1 MFAHGTLIAVATLPL
16 LSWGGGQTGQAAPAR
31 PSGIP
36 TGVFDEPEVPSFVPS
51 LVRSLPPQSITL
63 PSGEVADFGAH
74 TIWRPIC
81 TGAGAVSQ
89 DELERMV
96 LAHERLVRRP
106 SHVLDTTPIQRIGS
120 FNVVF
125 VLSGSI
131 PPAAPAAFAAC
142 EAYIE
147 SFFSDPITITIN
159 VSFQVLSPGV
169 LGSTGSSSGYVSYS
183 PSRAQIVA
191 DMDTL
196 VVDDT
201 IQAFLPTTSTCPVRY
216 TSSSSVTNETRV
228 FFNFAA
234 WKAVDGVVAGADAS
248 MTLNSS
254 FAFDYDPSNG
264 ITTGQYS
271 FQDIII
277 HETGHAMGFTSG
289 GDFRFRDMD
298 VLDLFRFQRTDGT
311 GDFNPDTTAEF
322 QTRARL
328 VAFNAPNDDHNS
340 DLVSAEYRMSD
351 GNPYQMSHFREQTAN
366 IGLMDP
372 ALAPGQTFYPAFY
385 STADLAMFDAIG
397 YDY

>member
-1 MFAHGTLIAVATLPL
+1 MIAHGTVLAIASLCL
-16 LSWGGGQTGQAAPAR
+16 QLQEGTGAVRQ
-31 PSGIP
+31 SGAP
-36 TGVFDEPEVPSFVPS
+36 TGAVQETVVPTYVPS
-51 LVRSLPPQSITL
+51 LRRELPRQTITL
-63 PSGEVADFGAH
+63 PSGERVDIGAH
-74 TIWRPIC
+74 ENWKPIC
-81 TGAGAVSQ
+81 TGSGAGTMTR
-89 DELERMV
+89 DELERS
-96 LAHERLVRRP
+96 ALVHNLLIRRP
-106 SHVLDTTPIQRIGS
+106 GHVIDTTPTTTREKIGS

-142 EAYIE
+142 ESYIE
-147 SFFSDPITITIN
+147 SFFSDPMTITVN

-183 PSRAQIVA
+183 PARAMIVA
-191 DMDTL
+191 DMDL
-196 VVDDT
+196 GVVDDT
-201 IQAFLPTTSTCPVRY
+201 IQAFLPSGTTCPVRY
-216 TSSSSVTNETRV
+216 TSGSTITNENRV

-234 WKAVDGVVAGADAS
+234 YKAVDGVVSGTDAS

-289 GDFRFRDMD
+289 VDFRFRDMD
-298 VLDLFRFQRTDGT
+298 VLDLFRFQRTDGSS
-311 GDFNPDTTAEF
+311 DNNPDTTAEF
-322 QTRARL
+322 QVRPRRCS
-328 VAFNAPNDDHNS
+328 FNAPNDDHNS
-340 DLVSAEYRMSD
+340 DLISAEYRMSD
-351 GNPYQMSHFREQTAN
+351 GNPYQASHFREQTPN

-372 ALAPGQTFYPAFY
+372 ALAAGQTFYPAFY

>member
-1 MFAHGTLIAVATLPL
+1 MIVHGIVLTLTGLCLQV
-16 LSWGGGQTGQAAPAR
+16 SGGTFDAR
-31 PSGIP
+31 PSGAP
-36 TGVFDEPEVPSFVPS
+36 TATVQAPIVPTFLPS
-51 LVRSLPPQSITL
+51 LRRNLPKQTITL
-63 PSGEVADFGAH
+63 PSGEQVDIGAH
-74 TIWRPIC
+74 QTWKPIC
-81 TGAGAVSQ
+81 TGAESVSP
-89 DELERMV
+89 EALERMV
-96 LAHERLVRRP
+96 LRHELLTRR
-106 SHVLDTTPIQRIGS
+106 SGHVIDTTPDVMKIGA

-142 EAYIE
+142 ESYIQ

-159 VSFQVLSPGV
+159 VSFQPLSPGV

-183 PSRAQIVA
+183 PARAQIVQ
-191 DMDTL
+191 DMDAG

-201 IQAFLPTTSTCPVRY
+201 IQSFLPTTSTCPVRY
-216 TSSSSVTNETRV
+216 TSSSAVTNETRV

-234 WKAVDGVVAGADAS
+234 WKAVDGTVSGADAS
-248 MTLNSS
+248 MTLNSN

-264 ITTGQYS
+264 IGANQFS

-298 VLDLFRFQRTDGT
+298 VMDLFRFQRTDGT
-311 GDFNPDTTAEF
+311 GDYNPDTTGEF
-322 QTRARL
+322 QVRPRL

-340 DLVSAEYRMSD
+340 DFVSAEYRMSD
-351 GNPYQMSHFREQTAN
+351 GNPYQMSHFREQTPN

-372 ALAPGQTFYPAFY
+372 ALAPQQTFYPNFY
-385 STADLAMFDAIG
+385 STADLAVFDAIG

>member
-1 MFAHGTLIAVATLPL
+1 MIAQGTLLAVATLPL
-16 LSWGGGQTGQAAPAR
+16 LSWGGVQVGPPAPVR
-31 PSGIP
+31 P
-36 TGVFDEPEVPSFVPS
+36 TGVPTGVLVDPVLPDFVPS
-51 LVRSLPPQSITL
+51 LRRSLPQQFVTL
-63 PSGEVADFGAH
+63 PSGEAVDFGAH
-74 TIWRPIC
+74 SIWRPIC
-81 TGAGAVSQ
+81 SGAGTTSQ

-96 LAHERLVRRP
+96 LAHERLIRRP
-106 SHVLDTTPIQRIGS
+106 SRVIDTTPAHQIGS
-120 FNVVF
+120 FNIVF

-131 PPAAPAAFAAC
+131 PAAAPAAFAAC
-142 EAYIE
+142 EAYME
-147 SFFSDPITITIN
+147 SFFSDPITITVN

-191 DMDTL
+191 DMDTG

-234 WKAVDGVVAGADAS
+234 WKAVDGTVSGADAN

-264 ITTGQYS
+264 ITTNQYS

-311 GDFNPDTTAEF
+311 GDYNPDTTAEF
-322 QTRARL
+322 QVRARL

>member
-1 MFAHGTLIAVATLPL
+1 VR
-16 LSWGGGQTGQAAPAR
+16 QAGA
-31 PSGIP
+31 P
-36 TGVFDEPEVPSFVPS
+36 TGIVQEPVVPTFLPS
-51 LVRSLPPQSITL
+51 LRRELPPQTITL
-63 PSGEVADFGAH
+63 PSGEVVDFH
-74 TIWRPIC
+74 PHENWKPIC
-81 TGAGAVSQ
+81 TGSEKVQ
-89 DELERMV
+89 PEELERMV
-96 LAHERLVRRP
+96 AVHNLLTRR
-106 SHVLDTTPIQRIGS
+106 SGHVIDTTPDVQKIGS

-142 EAYIE
+142 ESYIE
-147 SFFSDPITITIN
+147 SFFSDPMTITVN

-183 PSRAQIVA
+183 PARAQIVQ
-191 DMDTL
+191 DMDL
-196 VVDDT
+196 GVVDDT
-201 IQAFLPTTSTCPVRY
+201 IQAFLPSGSTCPVRY
-216 TSSSSVTNETRV
+216 SSGNTVTNETRV

-234 WKAVDGVVAGADAS
+234 WKAVDGTVSGADAS

-289 GDFRFRDMD
+289 VDFRFRDMD
-298 VLDLFRFQRTDGT
+298 VLDLFRFQRTDGST
-311 GDFNPDTTAEF
+311 DNNPDTTAEF
-322 QTRARL
+322 QVRPRRCS
-328 VAFNAPNDDHNS
+328 FNAPNDDHNS
-340 DLVSAEYRMSD
+340 DLISAEYRMSD
-351 GNPYQMSHFREQTAN
+351 GNPYQASHFREQTPN

-372 ALAPGQTFYPAFY
+372 ALAAGQTFYPAFY